1 MATTFKNDTAN
12 GVNQM
17 PVAQGA
23 EIVVKK
29 LVYEIAAA
37 LVINDIMHLGNL
49 PAGHTMVDCL
59 LSVDELDSGA
69 DAIVLEAGIL
79 NTAETDIDDTKS
91 GAAGGW
97 IGAST
102 IAQAGGMVRATGVG
116 VNRVPVDDTQDLPI
130 GIHVSTAPG
139 TGTATGTVEL
149 TVMYRSAQN
158 GV

>member
-1 MATTFKNDTAN
+1 MATTFTNDTAD
-12 GVNQM
+12 GIDQM

-29 LVYEIAAA
+29 LVYEIGAA
-37 LVINDIMHLGNL
+37 LIVNDIMHMGDL

-59 LSVDELDSGA
+59 LTTDDLDTGTP
-69 DAIVLEAGIL
+69 AIVLEAGIL
-79 NTAETDIDDTKS
+79 NTAKTDIDDTKS

-102 IAQAGGMVRATGVG
+102 VGQAGGLQRAVGVG
-116 VNRVPVDDTQDLPI
+116 INRVPVDDANNLPI
-130 GIHVSTAPG
+130 GVHVSVAPG
-139 TGTATGTVEL
+139 TGAVTGTVEL